1 MSEDSEEGDWLDKIC
16 GLCIGHPGVPGVSR
30 NWKFCPPMS
39 DNTNTQPSQN
49 QLDTK
54 AQAWSALFSEP
65 MSDLVKRYTSS
76 VFFDQRMWKADI
88 TGSLAH
94 AEMLAAQGVIGQ
106 DDFASIQKGM
116 AQIKQEIESGA
127 FEWKLDLEDVHLN
140 IEARLTALVGDAGKR
155 LHTGRSRNDQ
165 VATDV
170 RLWLRDEIDLIEGLL
185 KELQLSLVEVA
196 EKNVEV
202 ILPGFTHLQVAQPVS
217 FGHHML
223 AYVEMFKRDA
233 ERMLDVRK
241 RVNVLPLGSAALAG
255 TTYPLDRERVAKT
268 LGMEGVSQNSLDGV
282 SDRDFAIEFSA
293 AASLCM
299 VHVSR
304 LSEELIIWM
313 SQNFGFIKIADR
325 FTTGSSIMPQKKNP
339 DVPELAR
346 GKTGRVVGHLM
357 GLITLMKGQPL
368 AYNKDNQE
376 DKEPLFD
383 TVDTLKDTLRI
394 FAEMMGG
401 QVNPATGAKEGGI
414 TVNAANMR
422 AAALKGY
429 ATATDL
435 ADYLVKKGLP
445 FRDAHETVAH
455 AVKLASAKGVDLSE
469 LPLTELQSFNPS
481 VEADVFE
488 VLSLEGSL
496 NARNTLGGTAP
507 AQVRI
512 QLAKHRARLAG

>member
-1 MSEDSEEGDWLDKIC
+1 MSKAQATSAA
-16 GLCIGHPGVPGVSR
+16 SA
-30 NWKFCPPMS
+30 
-39 DNTNTQPSQN
+39 PSHN

-76 VFFDQRMWKADI
+76 VFFDKRLWQADI
-88 TGSLAH
+88 AGSLAH
-94 AEMLAAQGVIGQ
+94 ADMLAAQGIIGAE
-106 DDFASIQKGM
+106 DHASIQRGM
-116 AQIKQEIESGA
+116 AQITSEIESGA

-140 IEARLTALVGDAGKR
+140 IEARLTQLVGDAGKR

-170 RLWLRDEIDLIEGLL
+170 RLWLRGEIDLIGDLL
-185 KELQLSLVEVA
+185 KELQVSLVDVA
-196 EKNVEV
+196 EQNVEV

-223 AYVEMFKRDA
+223 AYVEMFARDA
-233 ERMLDVRK
+233 DRMADVR
-241 RVNVLPLGSAALAG
+241 RRTNVLPLGSAALAG
-255 TTYPLDRERVAKT
+255 TTYPLDRERVART
-268 LGMEGVSQNSLDGV
+268 LGMVDAQGAPMVCQNSLDAV
-282 SDRDFAIEFSA
+282 SDRDFAIEFTA

-394 FAEMMGG
+394 FAEMVGG
-401 QVNPATGAKEGGI
+401 QMNPATGKKEGGI
-414 TVNAANMR
+414 TVNTPAMEQ
-422 AAALKGY
+422 AALKGY

-455 AVKLASAKGVDLSE
+455 AVKAAQSHACDLSE
-469 LPLTELQSFNPS
+469 LPLNVLQGFHPQI
-481 VEADVFE
+481 EKDVYE
-488 VLSLEGSL
+488 CLSLRGSL

-507 AQVRI
+507 AQVRA
-512 QLAKHRARLAG
+512 QLARHRVRLA

>member
-1 MSEDSEEGDWLDKIC
+1 MSKAQATSADAA
-16 GLCIGHPGVPGVSR
+16 
-30 NWKFCPPMS
+30 
-39 DNTNTQPSQN
+39 PSHN

-65 MSDLVKRYTSS
+65 MSELVKRYTSS
-76 VFFDQRMWKADI
+76 VFFDKRLWQADI
-88 TGSLAH
+88 AGSLAH
-94 AEMLAAQGVIGQ
+94 AEMLAAQGIISA
-106 DDFASIQKGM
+106 DDHASIQRGM
-116 AQIKQEIESGA
+116 GQIKEEIESGA

-140 IEARLTALVGDAGKR
+140 IEARLTQLVGDAGKR

-170 RLWLRDEIDLIEGLL
+170 RLWLRGEIDLIGDLL
-185 KELQLSLVEVA
+185 KELQVSLVDVA
-196 EKNVEV
+196 EQNVEV

-233 ERMLDVRK
+233 ERMADVR
-241 RVNVLPLGSAALAG
+241 RRTNVLPLGSAALAG

-268 LGMEGVSQNSLDGV
+268 LGMDGVCQNSLDAV
-282 SDRDFAIEFSA
+282 SDRDFAIEFTA

-394 FAEMMGG
+394 FAEMVGG
-401 QVNPATGAKEGGI
+401 QLNPATGKKEGGI
-414 TVNAANMR
+414 TVNAQAMEQ
-422 AAALKGY
+422 AALKGY

-455 AVKLASAKGVDLSE
+455 AVKAATSHACDLSE
-469 LPLTELQSFNPS
+469 LPLAVLQGFHPQI
-481 VEADVFE
+481 EKDVYE
-488 VLSLEGSL
+488 CLSLRGSL

-507 AQVRI
+507 AQVRA
-512 QLAKHRARLAG
+512 QLARHRARLA

>member
-1 MSEDSEEGDWLDKIC
+1 MSK
-16 GLCIGHPGVPGVSR
+16 
-30 NWKFCPPMS
+30 
-39 DNTNTQPSQN
+39 N
-49 QLDTK
+49 QLDK
-54 AQAWSALFSEP
+54 KSEAWSALFSEP
-65 MSDLVKRYTSS
+65 MSELVKRYTAS
-76 VFFDQRMWKADI
+76 VFFDKRLWDADI

-94 AEMLAAQGVIGQ
+94 AEMLSAQKIIGAEDLAA
-106 DDFASIQKGM
+106 IQKGM
-116 AQIKQEIESGA
+116 AQIRAEIEAGS

-140 IEARLTALVGDAGKR
+140 IEARLTQLVGDAGKR

-170 RLWLRDEIDLIEGLL
+170 RLWLRSEIDLISNLL
-185 KELQLSLVEVA
+185 VDLQKALVTVA
-196 EKNVEV
+196 EQNVDV

-223 AYVEMFKRDA
+223 AYVEMFARDA
-233 ERMLDVRK
+233 ERMADVRR
-241 RVNVLPLGSAALAG
+241 RVNRLPLGAAALAG
-255 TTYPLDRERVAKT
+255 TSYPLDRERVAKT
-268 LGMEGVSQNSLDGV
+268 LGMVDGNGSPVVCQNSLDAV
-282 SDRDFAIEFSA
+282 SDRDFAIEFTA
-293 AASLCM
+293 AASLVM
-299 VHVSR
+299 VHISR
-304 LSEELIIWM
+304 LSEELILWM

-394 FAEMMGG
+394 FTEMVGG
-401 QVNPATGAKEGGI
+401 QLNPATGKLEGGI
-414 TVNAANMR
+414 TVNAQAMEQ
-422 AAALKGY
+422 AALKGY

-455 AVKLASAKGVDLSE
+455 AVKAAISHNCDLSE
-469 LPLTELQSFNPS
+469 LPLSVLQQFNKS
-481 VEADVFE
+481 IEKDVYD
-488 VLSLEGSL
+488 VLSLRGSL
-496 NARNTLGGTAP
+496 NARHTLGGTAP
-507 AQVRI
+507 VQVKAQIER
-512 QLAKHRARLAG
+512 HRARLG